1 VARTMSAAVDEAVSS
16 ARAAMEATV
25 GSPSFA
31 SAAHCARLPL
41 HKRDQVSNH
50 GQRSDLVAFA
60 LHPAK
65 SRAPV
70 GLANR
75 PQRYSLEALPLAA
88 SVVPGGRRVR
98 ATHSAPPGSRATR
111 GHIVTAPALLRPRPE
126 TARVRDSTI
135 PVLLP
140 GQRPR
145 RQPLPV
151 LLDSAVGAIECP
163 RLRRQSLSVL
173 LDSTVRA
180 IECPTPETQLQPHD
194 APSRAPL
201 QPVNS
206 IELPHAVQSRAP
218 PSQPIDIDIN
228 TSEVPSCKA
237 KQCLPLAKPIDPQ
250 VMDYLVYE
258 MAQRRE
264 VLELYTMYTKQE
276 RYTSFGKLFEAHPSA
291 QSTFEG
297 VLRLRY
303 PRASRSDI
311 AAMVAIVA
319 QVAAK
324 REWAKTMREV
334 EELFGCMDD
343 NGDGGIDLSEFLAA
357 CEGVPSL
364 PKRGT
369 LRKLFQSADADGSGV
384 LDKDEFSHLA
394 ATHDVRP
401 CIAAVVQACKKE
413 HDLWEQLSTNWLL
426 TKGGMLGRGTGA
438 A

>member
-1 VARTMSAAVDEAVSS
+1 MARTMSAAVDEAVSS
-16 ARAAMEATV
+16 ARAAMQATV

-50 GQRSDLVAFA
+50 GQRSNPVALA
-60 LHPAK
+60 LHPTK
-65 SRAPV
+65 PRAPL
-70 GLANR
+70 GLAKQS
-75 PQRYSLEALPLAA
+75 QRYSFEALPLAA
-88 SVVPGGRRVR
+88 SAVPGGRRAR

-111 GHIVTAPALLRPRPE
+111 GHIATAPPLPRRHPE

-135 PVLLP
+135 PLLLP
-140 GQRPR
+140 DQRLH

-151 LLDSAVGAIECP
+151 LIDSAVGATECP

-173 LDSTVRA
+173 LDSAVGA
-180 IECPTPETQLQPHD
+180 IECPPPETQLQPHD
-194 APSRAPL
+194 APSRAPS
-201 QPVNS
+201 QPTNS

-218 PSQPIDIDIN
+218 PLQPIDIDIN
-228 TSEVPSCKA
+228 TSKVPPK
-237 KQCLPLAKPIDPQ
+237 AKPIAPQ

-357 CEGVPSL
+357 CEGVSSL
-364 PKRGT
+364 PKRGV
-369 LRKLFQSADADGSGV
+369 LRELFQSADADGSGV

-413 HDLWEQLSTNWLL
+413 HNLWEQLSTNWLL
-426 TKGGMLGRGTGA
+426 TKGGVPGRGAGA